1 MTLLAVEHFGQP
13 LLLHP
18 SGAILIAE
26 SKTLL
31 VADLHLG
38 KESVFQ
44 KAGIAI
50 PHGSTAKTLDRLSEL
65 ASAHPVQRVLVLGDL
80 LHAKI
85 GLTPSLELAMRDMF
99 SDHPQVNWTLV
110 AGNHDRGAIGALRA
124 LGWDVLT
131 PPVDEAFWQWVHDP
145 DEARTDVVAGSQSN
159 ALSLDRRLTMAGHL
173 HPSVRLRLSRNE
185 SVRLRCFWLRPNMI
199 VLPAFGGWTGTH
211 AIEAAT
217 GDRIIACVDGALMEL
232 SPDLLRSSPRS

>member
-18 SGAILIAE
+18 SGAILLAE

-38 KESVFQ
+38 KETVFQ

-50 PHGSTAKTLDRLSEL
+50 PHGPTANTLDRLSEL
-65 ASAHPVQRVLVLGDL
+65 ASAHSIERVLVLGDL

-85 GLTPSLELAMRDMF
+85 GLTPSLELAMRDLF
-99 SDHPQVNWTLV
+99 SNHPQVNWTLV
-110 AGNHDRGAIGALRA
+110 AGNHDRGATGALRS

-131 PPVDEAFWQWVHDP
+131 PPVDEACWQWVHDP
-145 DEARTDVVAGSQSN
+145 AEASAAVDAGSQSH
-159 ALSLDRRLTMAGHL
+159 AQSLDRRLTMAGHI

-185 SVRLRCFWLRPNMI
+185 SVRLRCFWLRPNMV

-217 GDRIIACVDGALMEL
+217 DDRIIACIDGALMEL
-232 SPDLLRSSPRS
+232 SPQLLRSSDRP

>member
-1 MTLLAVEHFGQP
+1 MTLLAVEHFGHP
-13 LLLHP
+13 LQLHP

-38 KESVFQ
+38 KEAVFQ

-65 ASAHPVQRVLVLGDL
+65 ASTHAVQRVLVLGDL
-80 LHAKI
+80 LHAKT
-85 GLTPSLELAMRDMF
+85 GLTPSLELAMRDMLAN
-99 SDHPQVNWTLV
+99 HHRVNWTLV
-110 AGNHDRGAIGALRA
+110 AGNHDRGAVDALRA
-124 LGWDVLT
+124 LGWEVLT
-131 PPVDEAFWQWVHDP
+131 PPVDEACWQWVHDP
-145 DEARTDVVAGSQSN
+145 AEARSNVVDGSQ
-159 ALSLDRRLTMAGHL
+159 ATVPSLDGRLTMAGHL

-211 AIEAAT
+211 AIQAAT
-217 GDRIIACVDGALMEL
+217 DERIIACVDGALMEL
-232 SPDLLRSSPRS
+232 SPSLLQASHRS